1 MFLVTWRQGPRWDVA
16 AVPTQRPRWEGAR
29 VPSPTQWDARGSRR
43 SRVLR
48 STGPERPPEPG
59 LVSYTHGRG
68 VGPVPGCASVFKFSN
83 KFNDLNFN

>member
-16 AVPTQRPRWEGAR
+16 AVPTQRPDSGRWEGAR
-29 VPSPTQWDARGSRR
+29 VPSPTQWDAHRSRR

-59 LVSYTHGRG
+59 LVSYTRPGRRG
-68 VGPVPGCASVFKFSN
+68 SSRMGFSFQVFKQI
-83 KFNDLNFN
+83 